1 MEVDL
6 VKRYAGVGVAGCKKI
21 PVSDA
26 VTTEHRVPDE
36 IKSLG
41 HRVVKLYID
50 ARIKII
56 EEHNAAILEAVLQ
69 ETIEM
74 RNATRGM
81 GVVTCPECAEE
92 VYWGALIDHR
102 TRLCRNCRV

>member
-6 VKRYAGVGVAGCKKI
+6 VKRYAGVGVAGSKKI
-21 PVSDA
+21 
-26 VTTEHRVPDE
+26 
-36 IKSLG
+36 
-41 HRVVKLYID
+41 KLYID